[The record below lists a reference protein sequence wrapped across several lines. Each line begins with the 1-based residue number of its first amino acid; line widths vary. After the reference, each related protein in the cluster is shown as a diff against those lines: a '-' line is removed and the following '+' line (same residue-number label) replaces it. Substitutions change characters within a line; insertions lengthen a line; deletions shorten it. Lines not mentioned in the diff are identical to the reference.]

1 MRDLNT
7 EHKVLKEIN
16 RALNKW
22 TDIIGLW
29 IGKLN
34 IVKMSILPN

>member
-16 RALNKW
+16 RTLNKW
-22 TDIIGLW
+22 TDITGLDQ
-29 IGKLN
+29 KTQYC
-34 IVKMSILPN
+34 